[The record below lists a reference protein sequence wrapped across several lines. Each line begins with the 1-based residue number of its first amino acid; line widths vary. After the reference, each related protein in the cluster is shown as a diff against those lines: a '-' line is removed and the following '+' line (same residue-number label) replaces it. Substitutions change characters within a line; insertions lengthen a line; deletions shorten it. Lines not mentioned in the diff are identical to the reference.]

1 MPVFIYLTNSSL
13 PRKLK
18 SSRPVIEPSS
28 WHQLLPLEIE
38 VGTAVHTF
46 DAVDAKADTTA
57 DETADATADEII
69 WSRLFWLF
77 CVRLFC
83 VILLSIADPCEV
95 LQSSSIFSVSS
106 PIFWADFSWPIRQW
120 VTAGI
125 PVIRIFVFAHA
136 AVCGN
141 RRPPAKQSIYGIEDP
156 FGQRRKRLDW
166 NIWDSRLKFSLINSP
181 WKTSWAVSSLK
192 IGVQAFGYNL

>member
-18 SSRPVIEPSS
+18 SSRHVIEPSS

-69 WSRLFWLF
+69 
-77 CVRLFC
+77 
-83 VILLSIADPCEV
+83 
-95 LQSSSIFSVSS
+95 
-106 PIFWADFSWPIRQW
+106 
-120 VTAGI
+120 
-125 PVIRIFVFAHA
+125 
-136 AVCGN
+136 
-141 RRPPAKQSIYGIEDP
+141 
-156 FGQRRKRLDW
+156 
-166 NIWDSRLKFSLINSP
+166 
-181 WKTSWAVSSLK
+181 
-192 IGVQAFGYNL
+192 